1 MFKNNFQKQKRP
13 WTATAKTK
21 FSKFVVRWLLS
32 SKLHTHRTPLSATKS
47 SARFCC
53 YHMEPLN
60 LGDSNDGNAITT
72 AATATVTTAT
82 ASAS

>member
-13 WTATAKTK
+13 WTATAKTNL
-21 FSKFVVRWLLS
+21 SKFVVRWLLS
-32 SKLHTHRTPLSATKS
+32 SKLHTHRTALRATKP
-47 SARFCC
+47 SALFCC
-53 YHMEPLN
+53 YHMKPLK
-60 LGDSNDGNAITT
+60 LGDSSDGNAITT